1 MRSSRGRRT
10 AIPAGFVMDY
20 VVDVTSDRTG
30 SYNNE
35 LAFEPPSDKGNYFFQ
50 SNRDRR
56 AYSTQISP
64 IANPSIAP
72 GYTQW
77 ILQAYST
84 QISPIAN
91 PSIAPGYT
99 QWILFPVVGGFRR
112 RERNKIIGKSLPT
125 QIKKISHTISCTSY
139 HFSGSSPPG

>member
-56 AYSTQISP
+56 
-64 IANPSIAP
+64 
-72 GYTQW
+72 
-77 ILQAYST
+77 
-84 QISPIAN
+84 
-91 PSIAPGYT
+91 
-99 QWILFPVVGGFRR
+99 
-112 RERNKIIGKSLPT
+112 GKVLGKG
-125 QIKKISHTISCTSY
+125 KKRTIMHRY
-139 HFSGSSPPG
+139 